1 MLVPII
7 WRRLEGL
14 PLGPWDCRQPSVP
27 QLLGV
32 RFRTWGRTLSVSLL
46 ELGASRFSAVQPVP
60 LQVGLP
66 PSLGM
71 LAQAVAVH
79 WRARAGA
86 AQSTHVIADVLRIP
100 LGQNTL
106 RDGPAAEHGTIGP

>member
-7 WRRLEGL
+7 WRRPEGL
-14 PLGPWDCRQPSVP
+14 PHGPWDCRQPSVP

-32 RFRTWGRTLSVSLL
+32 RFRTWGRTLSLSLL

-71 LAQAVAVH
+71 LAQVVAVH

-86 AQSTHVIADVLRIP
+86 AVGARHR
-100 LGQNTL
+100 
-106 RDGPAAEHGTIGP
+106 